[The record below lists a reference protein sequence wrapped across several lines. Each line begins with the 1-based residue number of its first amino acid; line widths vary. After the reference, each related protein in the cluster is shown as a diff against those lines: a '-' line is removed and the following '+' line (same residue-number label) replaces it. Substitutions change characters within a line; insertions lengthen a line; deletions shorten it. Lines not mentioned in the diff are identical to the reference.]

1 MRVIEVARFGGPEV
15 LVPKEIPDP
24 VPGPGEAIVDVVV
37 ADTLWL
43 ETMIRAG
50 GGGAVFPV
58 ELPYVPGVGGAGTV
72 SAVGGGADP
81 QWIGRRVVARTGHT
95 GGYAAKVAVPAADL
109 VAVPDAVDL
118 RDAAAVL
125 HDGVTALALVDVV
138 KIVAGDRVLVT
149 AAGGGMG
156 TLLVQLARGNG
167 ATVVGAA
174 RGTAKLDRVRA
185 LGADVVVDYS
195 EPDWVD
201 KVWEATGGLDV
212 VLDGAGGDYGRA
224 AFDLVVEGGR
234 FSAHGTPAGGFAVAD
249 AEVARARGIT
259 ATGIEAVQLRPERFR
274 AHLGRALA
282 EVAAGRIK
290 PVVGQEFPLERA
302 VDAHRAIEDRT
313 AVGKTLLAPGSLTV
327 A

>member
-15 LVPKEIPDP
+15 LVPKEVPDP
-24 VPGPGEAIVDVVV
+24 FPGLGEAIVDVAV

-43 ETMIRAG
+43 ETMVRAG

-58 ELPYVPGVGGAGTV
+58 ELPYVPGVGVAGTV
-72 SAVGGGADP
+72 STVGGGGVDP
-81 QWIGRRVVARTGHT
+81 QWIGRRVIVRTGHT
-95 GGYAAKVAVPAADL
+95 GGYAAKAAVPAADL
-109 VAVPDAVDL
+109 VPVPDAVDL
-118 RDAAAVL
+118 YDAAAVI
-125 HDGVTALALVDVV
+125 HDGATALALVDVV

-156 TLLVQLARGNG
+156 TLLVQLARASG

-274 AHLGRALA
+274 AYLGRALA
-282 EVAAGRIK
+282 EVAAGRIR

-302 VDAHRAIEDRT
+302 ADAHRAIEDRT
-313 AVGKTLLAPGSLTV
+313 AVGKTLLTV